1 MAERRTVADRD
12 DEKEKEP
19 AGQITQAVA
28 AVSHQK
34 RRASDKV
41 SSAATTIVATAVVL
55 TICYFTK
62 PVLITLLVAILF
74 AFLLEPIV
82 NLFLRIR
89 VPRPVG
95 GLIALLLVGALLY
108 GMTYAFYSKAV
119 DFSQQLPQYTQK
131 IQKIAMKFKERAQS
145 IQKSALP
152 DTKEEK
158 QTVKVE
164 QQTNWSEF
172 ITSTAGTLTELLFM
186 ISFIPF
192 LAYFMLTWQDH
203 TKAATVMLFRMENR
217 NTAYVTLGRIS
228 KMIRSFMVGNLV
240 IGLILS
246 ALSMVAFSLIH
257 LPYWYFLGVISG
269 FLSIVP
275 YLGVILAMVP
285 PLVAGMGQENGAVML
300 GIVLTVFG
308 LHVFALNVL
317 YPKLIG
323 KRLQLNPLAVTI
335 SLLFWGWLWGAMGL
349 ILAVPITAAMKIIFD
364 NVDATRPYGAWLG
377 ESRGF

>member
-1 MAERRTVADRD
+1 MADRKTVD
-12 DEKEKEP
+12 TCDEPEEHSHP
-19 AGQITQAVA
+19 GPITQAVT
-28 AVSHQK
+28 AVGKQR
-34 RRASDKV
+34 RRATDNAA
-41 SSAATTIVATAVVL
+41 SAAATVIATAVVL
-55 TICYFTK
+55 TICYLAK
-62 PVLITLLVAILF
+62 SVLITVLVAILF

-89 VPRPVG
+89 VPRPLG
-95 GLIALLLVGALLY
+95 ALIAMLLVGGMLY
-108 GMTYAFYSKAV
+108 GMTYAFYGNAV
-119 DFSQQLPQYTQK
+119 KFEQQLPEYTQK
-131 IQKIAMKFKERAQS
+131 IRNTVMKFKERAQS

-158 QTVKVE
+158 NTVKVE

-186 ISFIPF
+186 LSFIPF
-192 LAYFMLTWQDH
+192 LSYFMLTWQDH

-240 IGLILS
+240 IGVILS
-246 ALSMVAFSLIH
+246 ALSMIAFSLIH

-285 PLVAGMGQENGAVML
+285 PLAAGLGQVSGPVML

-308 LHVFALNVL
+308 LHMFALNVL

-364 NVDATRPYGAWLG
+364 NVDAMRPYGAWLG
-377 ESRGF
+377 E

>member
-1 MAERRTVADRD
+1 MAEQKTVDTCEE
-12 DEKEKEP
+12 EKERQP
-19 AGQITQAVA
+19 AGQITQAVT
-28 AVSHQK
+28 AVAHQK

-41 SSAATTIVATAVVL
+41 SSAATTIVATAVIL
-55 TICYFTK
+55 TICYFAK

-89 VPRPVG
+89 LPRPVG
-95 GLIALLLVGALLY
+95 ALIAMLLVGALLY
-108 GMTYAFYSKAV
+108 GMTYAFYSKAI

-131 IQKIAMKFKERAQS
+131 IRGHVMKFKERAQS

-152 DTKEEK
+152 ETKDEK

-172 ITSTAGTLTELLFM
+172 ITSTAGTVTELLFM
-186 ISFIPF
+186 LSFIPF

-228 KMIRSFMVGNLV
+228 KMVRSFMVGNLV
-240 IGLILS
+240 IALILS
-246 ALSMVAFSLIH
+246 GFSMIVFYFIH

-269 FLSIVP
+269 FLSVVP

-285 PLVAGMGQENGAVML
+285 PLAAGMGQVSGAVMF

-308 LHVFALNVL
+308 LHMFALNVL

-377 ESRGF
+377 E

>member
-55 TICYFTK
+55 TICYFAK

-285 PLVAGMGQENGAVML
+285 PLVAGMGQVNGAVML

-377 ESRGF
+377 E

>member
-19 AGQITQAVA
+19 AGQITQAVT
-28 AVSHQK
+28 AVAHQK

-55 TICYFTK
+55 TICYFAK

-82 NLFLRIR
+82 NLFLRMKL
-89 VPRPVG
+89 PRPVG
-95 GLIALLLVGALLY
+95 AFISLLIVAGLLY
-108 GMTYAFYSKAV
+108 GITSAFYSKAV
-119 DFSQQLPQYTQK
+119 DFSQQLPQYTEK
-131 IQKIAMKFKERAQS
+131 IRAHVMKFKERAQS

-152 DTKEEK
+152 ETKDEK

-240 IGLILS
+240 IALILS
-246 ALSMVAFSLIH
+246 GLSMIVFYFIH

-269 FLSIVP
+269 FLSVVP

-285 PLVAGMGQENGAVML
+285 PLVAGMGQVNGAVML

-377 ESRGF
+377 E

>member
-1 MAERRTVADRD
+1 MAKHEAVESCD
-12 DEKEKEP
+12 DEQAQEP

-28 AVSHQK
+28 AVGHQK
-34 RRASDKV
+34 RRVSDKV

-55 TICYFTK
+55 TICYFAK

-82 NLFLRIR
+82 NLFLRVRI
-89 VPRPVG
+89 PRPVG
-95 GLIALLLVGALLY
+95 ALIAMIVVGALLY

-119 DFSQQLPQYTQK
+119 DFSQQLPQYSQK
-131 IQKIAMKFKERAQS
+131 IRGHIMKFRERAQA
-145 IQKSALP
+145 IQNALP
-152 DTKEEK
+152 GGKDEK
-158 QTVKVE
+158 QTVRVE
-164 QQTNWSEF
+164 QQTNWSEL
-172 ITSTAGTLTELLFM
+172 ISSSAGTVTELLFM

-240 IGLILS
+240 IALILS
-246 ALSMVAFSLIH
+246 VLSMVVFFFIH

-269 FLSIVP
+269 FLSVVP

-285 PLVAGMGQENGAVML
+285 PLAAGLGQVNGAVMV

-377 ESRGF
+377 E

>member
-1 MAERRTVADRD
+1 MMAEKKTVEACD
-12 DEKEKEP
+12 DETEEQS

-28 AVSHQK
+28 AVKQR
-34 RRASDKV
+34 RRASDHV

-55 TICYFTK
+55 TICYFAK
-62 PVLITLLVAILF
+62 PVLITLLVSILF

-89 VPRPVG
+89 VPRQIG
-95 GLIALLLVGALLY
+95 ALIALLLVGALLY
-108 GMTYAFYSKAV
+108 GMTYAFYNKAV
-119 DFSQQLPQYTQK
+119 DFSRQLPEYTQK
-131 IQKIAMKFKERAQS
+131 IRGHVMKFKERAQS

-152 DTKEEK
+152 DTKDDK

-186 ISFIPF
+186 LSFIPF
-192 LAYFMLTWQDH
+192 LSYFMLTWQDH

-246 ALSMVAFSLIH
+246 GLSMIAFYLIH

-285 PLVAGMGQENGAVML
+285 PLVAGMGQVNGAVMA

-317 YPKLIG
+317 YPTLIG

-335 SLLFWGWLWGAMGL
+335 SLLFWGWLWGAMGV

-364 NVDATRPYGAWLG
+364 NVDAMRPYGAWLG
-377 ESRGF
+377 E

>member
-1 MAERRTVADRD
+1 MAEQKTVDTCD
-12 DEKEKEP
+12 EEKEHQP
-19 AGQITQAVA
+19 GQITQAVT
-28 AVSHQK
+28 AVAHQK

-41 SSAATTIVATAVVL
+41 SSAATTIVATAVIL
-55 TICYFTK
+55 TICYFAK

-89 VPRPVG
+89 LPRAVG
-95 GLIALLLVGALLY
+95 ALIAMLLVGALLY
-108 GMTYAFYSKAV
+108 GMTYAFYNKAI

-131 IQKIAMKFKERAQS
+131 IRGHVMRFKERAQS

-152 DTKEEK
+152 ETKDEK

-172 ITSTAGTLTELLFM
+172 ITSTAGTLTELFFM

-228 KMIRSFMVGNLV
+228 KMVRSFMVGNLV
-240 IGLILS
+240 IALILS
-246 ALSMVAFSLIH
+246 GLSMIVFYFIH

-269 FLSIVP
+269 FLSVVP

-285 PLVAGMGQENGAVML
+285 PLVAGMGQVSGAVML

-377 ESRGF
+377 E

>member
-1 MAERRTVADRD
+1 MAERKAVETC
-12 DEKEKEP
+12 DEPEEHLQP
-19 AGQITQAVA
+19 GPITQAVT
-28 AVSHQK
+28 AVGKQR
-34 RRASDKV
+34 RRATDNAA
-41 SSAATTIVATAVVL
+41 SAAATIIATAVVL
-55 TICYFTK
+55 TICYLAK
-62 PVLITLLVAILF
+62 PVLITVLISILF

-82 NLFLRIR
+82 NIFLRLR
-89 VPRPVG
+89 VPRPAG
-95 GLIALLLVGALLY
+95 ALIALLMVGALLY
-108 GMTYAFYSKAV
+108 GMTYAFYGNAMK
-119 DFSQQLPQYTQK
+119 FEQQLPEYTQK
-131 IQKIAMKFKERAQS
+131 VRATVMKFKQRAEA
-145 IQKSALP
+145 IQKSAMP
-152 DTKEEK
+152 ESKDEK

-164 QQTNWSEF
+164 QQTNWSDF
-172 ITSTAGTLTELLFM
+172 ITSSAGTLTELLFM
-186 ISFIPF
+186 LSFIPF
-192 LAYFMLTWQDH
+192 LSYFMLTWQDH

-246 ALSMVAFSLIH
+246 GLSMIAFSLIH

-285 PLVAGMGQENGAVML
+285 PLAAGLGQVNSAVML

-335 SLLFWGWLWGAMGL
+335 SLLFWGWLWGALGL

-377 ESRGF
+377 E

>member
-55 TICYFTK
+55 TICYFAK

-285 PLVAGMGQENGAVML
+285 PLVAGMGQVNGAVML

-349 ILAVPITAAMKIIFD
+349 ILTVPITAAMKIIFD

-377 ESRGF
+377 E

>member
-1 MAERRTVADRD
+1 MADGKTVEACD
-12 DEKEKEP
+12 EP
-19 AGQITQAVA
+19 AEHQDPGPITQAVA
-28 AVSHQK
+28 AVGQQR
-34 RRASDKV
+34 RRASDHV
-41 SSAATTIVATAVVL
+41 SSAATTVIATAVIF
-55 TICYFTK
+55 TICYVAK
-62 PVLITLLVAILF
+62 PVLITVLVSILF

-89 VPRPVG
+89 VPRPLGALV
-95 GLIALLLVGALLY
+95 ALLLVGAMLY
-108 GMTYAFYSKAV
+108 GMTYAFYGKAIT
-119 DFSQQLPQYTQK
+119 FEQQLPEYTQK
-131 IQKIAMKFKERAQS
+131 VRQTVMKFKQRAEA
-145 IQKSALP
+145 IQKSAMP
-152 DTKEEK
+152 ETKDEK

-164 QQTNWSEF
+164 QQTNWGDF
-172 ITSTAGTLTELLFM
+172 LTSSAGTLTELLFM

-240 IGLILS
+240 IGIILS
-246 ALSMVAFSLIH
+246 VFSMITFALIH

-275 YLGVILAMVP
+275 YLGVILAVVP
-285 PLVAGMGQENGAVML
+285 PLAAGLGQVSGPVMI

-308 LHVFALNVL
+308 LHMFALNVL

-335 SLLFWGWLWGAMGL
+335 SLLFWGWLWGALGL

-364 NVDATRPYGAWLG
+364 NVDATRAYGAWLG
-377 ESRGF
+377 E

>member
-1 MAERRTVADRD
+1 MAEKRTVETLD
-12 DEKEKEP
+12 DEKEDQS
-19 AGQITQAVA
+19 AGPITQAVA
-28 AVSHQK
+28 AVKQ
-34 RRASDKV
+34 RRRTSDKV

-55 TICYFTK
+55 TICYIAK

-82 NLFLRIR
+82 NLFLQVR

-95 GLIALLLVGALLY
+95 ALIAMVVVGALLY

-119 DFSQQLPQYTQK
+119 DFSQQLPEYTQK
-131 IQKIAMKFKERAQS
+131 IRGHVMKFKERAQS

-152 DTKEEK
+152 DTKDDK

-186 ISFIPF
+186 LSFIPF
-192 LAYFMLTWQDH
+192 LAYFMLTWHDH

-246 ALSMVAFSLIH
+246 GLSMIAFFLMH

-275 YLGVILAMVP
+275 YLGVVLAMVP
-285 PLVAGMGQENGAVML
+285 PLAAGLGQVSGAALV
-300 GIVLTVFG
+300 GIVVIVFG

-364 NVDATRPYGAWLG
+364 NVDAMRPYGAWLG
-377 ESRGF
+377 E

>member
-1 MAERRTVADRD
+1 
-12 DEKEKEP
+12 
-19 AGQITQAVA
+19 
-28 AVSHQK
+28 
-34 RRASDKV
+34 
-41 SSAATTIVATAVVL
+41 
-55 TICYFTK
+55 
-62 PVLITLLVAILF
+62 
-74 AFLLEPIV
+74 
-82 NLFLRIR
+82 
-89 VPRPVG
+89 
-95 GLIALLLVGALLY
+95 
-108 GMTYAFYSKAV
+108 
-119 DFSQQLPQYTQK
+119 
-131 IQKIAMKFKERAQS
+131 MKFKERAQS

-152 DTKEEK
+152 DTKDDK

-186 ISFIPF
+186 LSFIPF
-192 LAYFMLTWQDH
+192 LSYFMLTWQDH

-228 KMIRSFMVGNLV
+228 KMIRGFMVGNLV

-246 ALSMVAFSLIH
+246 GLSMIAFYLIH
-257 LPYWYFLGVISG
+257 LPYWYFLGVMSG

-285 PLVAGMGQENGAVML
+285 PLVAGMGQVNGAVMA

-317 YPKLIG
+317 YPTLIG

-335 SLLFWGWLWGAMGL
+335 SLLFWGWLWGAMGV

-364 NVDATRPYGAWLG
+364 NVDAMRPYGAWLG
-377 ESRGF
+377 E

>member
-1 MAERRTVADRD
+1 MAERRTIADRD

-55 TICYFTK
+55 TICYFAK

-95 GLIALLLVGALLY
+95 ALIAMLLVGALLY

-119 DFSQQLPQYTQK
+119 DFSRQLPEYTQK
-131 IQKIAMKFKERAQS
+131 IRGHVMKFKEQAQS
-145 IQKSALP
+145 IQKSAMP
-152 DTKEEK
+152 ETKEEK

-192 LAYFMLTWQDH
+192 LSYFMLTWQDH

-217 NTAYVTLGRIS
+217 NTAYVTLGR
-228 KMIRSFMVGNLV
+228 RSEERRVGK
-240 IGLILS
+240 
-246 ALSMVAFSLIH
+246 
-257 LPYWYFLGVISG
+257 
-269 FLSIVP
+269 
-275 YLGVILAMVP
+275 
-285 PLVAGMGQENGAVML
+285 EC
-300 GIVLTVFG
+300 
-308 LHVFALNVL
+308 
-317 YPKLIG
+317 
-323 KRLQLNPLAVTI
+323 R
-335 SLLFWGWLWGAMGL
+335 
-349 ILAVPITAAMKIIFD
+349 
-364 NVDATRPYGAWLG
+364 
-377 ESRGF
+377 SR

>member
-1 MAERRTVADRD
+1 MAEKKTVEACD
-12 DEKEKEP
+12 DEEDQS

-28 AVSHQK
+28 AVKQ
-34 RRASDKV
+34 RRRTSDKV

-55 TICYFTK
+55 TICYIAK

-74 AFLLEPIV
+74 AFLLEPVV
-82 NLFLRIR
+82 NLFLRMR

-95 GLIALLLVGALLY
+95 ALVAMILVGALLY

-119 DFSQQLPQYTQK
+119 DFSQQLPEYTQK
-131 IQKIAMKFKERAQS
+131 IRGHVMKFKERAQS
-145 IQKSALP
+145 IQKSAMP
-152 DTKEEK
+152 ETKEEK

-172 ITSTAGTLTELLFM
+172 ITSTAGTVTELLFM
-186 ISFIPF
+186 LSFIPF

-240 IGLILS
+240 IALILS
-246 ALSMVAFSLIH
+246 GLSMIVFSFIH

-269 FLSIVP
+269 FLSVVP

-285 PLVAGMGQENGAVML
+285 PLAAGLGQVSSAVML

-308 LHVFALNVL
+308 LHMFALNVL

-364 NVDATRPYGAWLG
+364 NVDAMRPYGAWLG
-377 ESRGF
+377 E